1 MVARSVLPATSRATF
16 ASASSNEEAAPPLRS
31 VASFEKSNRLLNS
44 LPVFPKSKSEMEMG
58 EGGEIDLR
66 RGGGFLFFWFSLV
79 FSGFLLVFFWFS
91 FVFSGFSFVFSGF
104 SFVFFCFLRVFLQF

>member
-44 LPVFPKSKSEMEMG
+44 LPVFPKSKSEMEIRG
-58 EGGEIDLR
+58 ARRVVRGCEFALVVRALFVRFSRVVRTLLASCSCTLLALSTFNGGLR
-66 RGGGFLFFWFSLV
+66 Y
-79 FSGFLLVFFWFS
+79 
-91 FVFSGFSFVFSGF
+91 
-104 SFVFFCFLRVFLQF
+104 

>member
-16 ASASSNEEAAPPLRS
+16 ASASSNEEAAPPFRS

-58 EGGEIDLR
+58 EGGEIGAAAHTTEANR
-66 RGGGFLFFWFSLV
+66 SEERGGERDREIDGNKKTELHIYSLFPLPRY
-79 FSGFLLVFFWFS
+79 
-91 FVFSGFSFVFSGF
+91 
-104 SFVFFCFLRVFLQF
+104 FCI

>member
-31 VASFEKSNRLLNS
+31 VSSFEKSNRLLYS

-58 EGGEIDLR
+58 EGGEIDLGAAAHTTEASR
-66 RGGGFLFFWFSLV
+66 ESESEKRGEGKGTE
-79 FSGFLLVFFWFS
+79 
-91 FVFSGFSFVFSGF
+91 
-104 SFVFFCFLRVFLQF
+104 R

>member
-16 ASASSNEEAAPPLRS
+16 ASAFSNEEAAPPFRS

-58 EGGEIDLR
+58 EGGEIGAAAHTTEASREREER
-66 RGGGFLFFWFSLV
+66 RGERDREIDGNKKTELHIYSL
-79 FSGFLLVFFWFS
+79 FLLP
-91 FVFSGFSFVFSGF
+91 
-104 SFVFFCFLRVFLQF
+104 RYIYI

>member
-58 EGGEIDLR
+58 EGGEIGAAAHTTEAR
-66 RGGGFLFFWFSLV
+66 RGERKGTE
-79 FSGFLLVFFWFS
+79 
-91 FVFSGFSFVFSGF
+91 
-104 SFVFFCFLRVFLQF
+104 R